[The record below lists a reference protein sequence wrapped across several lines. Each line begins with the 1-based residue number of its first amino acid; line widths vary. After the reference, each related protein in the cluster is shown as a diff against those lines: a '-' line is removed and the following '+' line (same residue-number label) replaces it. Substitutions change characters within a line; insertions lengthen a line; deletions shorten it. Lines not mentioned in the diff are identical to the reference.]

1 MSFIHSIKF
10 RFTIWYLIVLTFL
23 IGALSV
29 GVYFY
34 LSHSLHQNLDR
45 SLELRATQLQTIQGV
60 MSSIAMGEFEEELGE
75 VVLLYFESGDGLT
88 SISARNVNVTVDSA
102 LVEQALNGEA
112 LYTTIKTTDNR
123 ELRFYIVHFHQEGPA
138 LMPGM
143 PGAPL
148 VGPQFES
155 AAIAVGR
162 STEDI
167 NESLAGL
174 IRTLVLAG
182 PLTLVLAGAG
192 GIFLAQRALKP
203 VDQITRTAHE
213 IEESDLSRRIPV
225 QSQDELGRLASTL
238 NQMIERLEKAF
249 RRQQQFTADA
259 SHELRSPLS
268 VIQAESTLALNK
280 ERPADEYKHSLEVV
294 SNESEHMAKVIDQ
307 LLTLA
312 RADSGKEQ
320 LSIEK
325 IGLSELL
332 ASIAAD
338 AEILCRDKSI
348 EFRSDLTDSILVTGD
363 RAKLREMF
371 LNLLDNAIRYSPDGG
386 TISLTLRRAE
396 EMAVITIAD
405 TGIGIPE
412 KDIPHI
418 FERFYRVDK
427 ARSREEGGAGL
438 GLSICKY
445 IVEVHGGRIEVTS
458 QPGNGSTFSVCLP
471 IINMIEDYKES

>member
-10 RFTIWYLIVLTFL
+10 RFTIWYLIVLMLL

-45 SLELRATQLQTIQGV
+45 SLGLRATQLQTIQGV
-60 MSSIAMGEFEEELGE
+60 MSSISMGEFEEELGE
-75 VVLLYFESGDGLT
+75 VVLLYLKNGEELT
-88 SISARNVNVTVDSA
+88 SISARNVNVTLDSA
-102 LVEQALNGEA
+102 LVQKALNGEA
-112 LYTTIKTTDNR
+112 LYATIKTAENR
-123 ELRFYIVHFHQEGPA
+123 ELRFYIVPFRQEGPA
-138 LMPGM
+138 SLPGM
-143 PGAPL
+143 QGMPPG
-148 VGPQFES
+148 GPSIES

-162 STEDI
+162 STTDI
-167 NESLAGL
+167 DESLAGL
-174 IRTLVLAG
+174 IRTLAIAG

-225 QSQDELGRLASTL
+225 QSKDELGRLAATL

-249 RRQQQFTADA
+249 KRQQRFTSDA
-259 SHELRSPLS
+259 SHELRTPLA

-280 ERPADEYKHSLEVV
+280 ERTANEYKQSLEIV
-294 SNESEHMAKVIDQ
+294 SNESMLMAKVVDQ

-320 LSIEK
+320 LSFEEID
-325 IGLSELL
+325 LSELL
-332 ASIAAD
+332 AGVAAH
-338 AEILCRDKSI
+338 AEILCRDKGL
-348 EFRSDLTDSILVTGD
+348 EFYSDRMETILVSGD
-363 RAKLREMF
+363 RAKLRELF

-386 TISLTLRRAE
+386 KISLTLRRAE
-396 EMAVITIAD
+396 EMAVISIAD
-405 TGIGIPE
+405 TGIGISE
-412 KDIPHI
+412 EDIPHI

-427 ARSREEGGAGL
+427 ARSRVENGVGL
-438 GLSICKY
+438 GLAICKY
-445 IVEVHGGRIEVTS
+445 IAEIHGGRIEVIS
-458 QPGNGSTFSVCLP
+458 RLGEGSTFSVWLP
-471 IINMIEDYKES
+471 ITS

>member
-10 RFTIWYLIVLTFL
+10 RFTIWYLIVLTLL
-23 IGALSV
+23 IGALSA

-34 LSHSLHQNLDR
+34 LSHNLHQNLDR

-75 VVLLYFESGDGLT
+75 VVLLYLKNGDEIT
-88 SISARNVNVTVDSA
+88 SISARNVDLTLDVA
-102 LVEQALNGEA
+102 LVQQALNGEA
-112 LYTTIKTTDNR
+112 SYTTIKTTENK
-123 ELRFYIVHFHQEGPA
+123 ELRFYIVPLRQGGPA
-138 LMPGM
+138 FMPGM
-143 PGAPL
+143 PGAPS
-148 VGPQFES
+148 VGTTTIES

-167 NESLAGL
+167 DESLAGL
-174 IRTLVLAG
+174 IRTLVIAV

-203 VDQITRTAHE
+203 VDQIARTAHE

-225 QSQDELGRLASTL
+225 QSRDELGRLASTL

-249 RRQQQFTADA
+249 KRQQQFPADA
-259 SHELRSPLS
+259 SHELRPPLS

-280 ERPADEYKHSLEVV
+280 ERSASEYRQSLEAV
-294 SNESEHMAKVIDQ
+294 SNESEHMAKVINQ

-320 LSIEK
+320 LSFGETDLTK
-325 IGLSELL
+325 LL
-332 ASIAAD
+332 ADVAAY
-338 AEILCRDKSI
+338 AEILCRDKGI
-348 EFRSDLTDSILVTGD
+348 GFRSDLTDSILVNGD
-363 RAKLREMF
+363 RAKLRELF

-386 TISLTLRRAE
+386 TISLTLRRVDKT
-396 EMAVITIAD
+396 AVIAIAD

-427 ARSREEGGAGL
+427 ARSREQGGAGL

-445 IVEVHGGRIEVTS
+445 IAEVHGGRIEVAS
-458 QPGNGSTFSVCLP
+458 ELGKGSTFSVLLP
-471 IINMIEDYKES
+471 VID

>member
-1 MSFIHSIKF
+1 MNFIHSIKF
-10 RFTIWYLIVLTFL
+10 RFTIWYLIVLMLL

-75 VVLLYFESGDGLT
+75 VVLLYLKNGEELT
-88 SISARNVNVTVDSA
+88 SISARNVDVTLDGA
-102 LVEQALNGEA
+102 LVQKALNGEA
-112 LYTTIKTTDNR
+112 LYATIKTAENR
-123 ELRFYIVHFHQEGPA
+123 ELRFYVVPFRQEGPA
-138 LMPGM
+138 FLPGRPGM
-143 PGAPL
+143 PPG
-148 VGPQFES
+148 GPSIES

-162 STEDI
+162 STADI
-167 NESLAGL
+167 DESLAGL
-174 IRTLVLAG
+174 IRTLVIAG

-225 QSQDELGRLASTL
+225 QSRDELGRLAATL

-249 RRQQQFTADA
+249 KRQQQFTADA

-280 ERPADEYKHSLEVV
+280 DRPANEYKHSLEVV

-320 LSIEK
+320 LSFEEVD
-325 IGLSELL
+325 LSELL
-332 ASIAAD
+332 AGIAAN
-338 AEILCRDKSI
+338 AEILCRDKGL
-348 EFRSDLTDSILVTGD
+348 EFRSDLMDNILVSGD
-363 RAKLREMF
+363 RAKLRELF

-386 TISLTLRRAE
+386 TISLTLGKLE
-396 EMAVITIAD
+396 ERAVIAIAD
-405 TGIGIPE
+405 TGIGIPDE
-412 KDIPHI
+412 DIPRI
-418 FERFYRVDK
+418 FERFYRVDR
-427 ARSREEGGAGL
+427 ARSRAEGGAGL

-445 IVEVHGGRIEVTS
+445 IAEAHGGRIEVES
-458 QPGNGSTFSVCLP
+458 QVGRGSTFSVWLP
-471 IINMIEDYKES
+471 IIK

>member
-10 RFTIWYLIVLTFL
+10 RFTIWYLIVLMLL

-45 SLELRATQLQTIQGV
+45 SLGLRATQLQTIQGV
-60 MSSIAMGEFEEELGE
+60 MSSISMGEFEEELGE
-75 VVLLYFESGDGLT
+75 VVLLYLKNGEELT
-88 SISARNVNVTVDSA
+88 SISARNVNVTLDSA
-102 LVEQALNGEA
+102 LVQKALNGEA
-112 LYTTIKTTDNR
+112 LYATIKTAENR
-123 ELRFYIVHFHQEGPA
+123 ELRFYIVPFRQEGPA
-138 LMPGM
+138 SLPGM
-143 PGAPL
+143 QGMPPG
-148 VGPQFES
+148 GPSIES

-162 STEDI
+162 STTDI
-167 NESLAGL
+167 DESLAGL
-174 IRTLVLAG
+174 IRTLAIAG

-225 QSQDELGRLASTL
+225 QSKDELGRLAATL

-249 RRQQQFTADA
+249 KRQQRFTSDA
-259 SHELRSPLS
+259 SHELRTPLA

-280 ERPADEYKHSLEVV
+280 ERTANEYKQSLEIV
-294 SNESEHMAKVIDQ
+294 SNESMLMAKVVDQ

-320 LSIEK
+320 LSFEEID
-325 IGLSELL
+325 LSELL
-332 ASIAAD
+332 AGVAAH
-338 AEILCRDKSI
+338 AEILCRDKGL
-348 EFRSDLTDSILVTGD
+348 EFYSDRMETILVSGD
-363 RAKLREMF
+363 RAKLRELF

-386 TISLTLRRAE
+386 KISLTLRRAE
-396 EMAVITIAD
+396 EMAVISIVD
-405 TGIGIPE
+405 TGIGISE
-412 KDIPHI
+412 EDIPHI

-427 ARSREEGGAGL
+427 ARSRVENGVGL
-438 GLSICKY
+438 GLAICKY
-445 IVEVHGGRIEVTS
+445 IAEIHGGRIEVIS
-458 QPGNGSTFSVCLP
+458 RLGEGSTFSVWLP
-471 IINMIEDYKES
+471 ITS

>member
-1 MSFIHSIKF
+1 MNFIHSIKF
-10 RFTIWYLIVLTFL
+10 RFTIWYLIVLTLL
-23 IGALSV
+23 IGALST

-45 SLELRATQLQTIQGV
+45 SLELRTTQLQTIQGV
-60 MSSIAMGEFEEELGE
+60 MSSITMGEFEEELGE
-75 VVLLYFESGDGLT
+75 VVLLYLKNGDEIT
-88 SISARNVNVTVDSA
+88 SISARNVDLTLDSA
-102 LVEQALNGEA
+102 LIQQALNGEA
-112 LYTTIKTTDNR
+112 SYTTIKTAANR
-123 ELRFYIVHFHQEGPA
+123 ELRVYIVPFRQEGPA
-138 LMPGM
+138 PMPGM
-143 PGAPL
+143 PGSPST
-148 VGPQFES
+148 GTTPIES

-162 STEDI
+162 STGDI
-167 NESLAGL
+167 DESLAGL
-174 IRTLVLAG
+174 IRTLVIAG

-203 VDQITRTAHE
+203 VDQMTRTAHE
-213 IEESDLSRRIPV
+213 IEESDLSQRIPV
-225 QSQDELGRLASTL
+225 QSKDELGRLASTL

-249 RRQQQFTADA
+249 KRQQQFTADA

-280 ERPADEYKHSLEVV
+280 ERSANEYKHSLEVV
-294 SNESEHMAKVIDQ
+294 ENEAEHMAKVIDQ

-325 IGLSELL
+325 IDLGELL
-332 ASIAAD
+332 ASIVEN
-338 AEILCRDKSI
+338 AEILCRDKGI
-348 EFRSDLTDSILVTGD
+348 EFRSNLTDSILVSGD
-363 RAKLREMF
+363 RAKLRELF

-386 TISLTLRRAE
+386 TISLILRRVE
-396 EMAVITIAD
+396 SMAVISITD

-427 ARSREEGGAGL
+427 ARSREQGGAGL

-445 IVEVHGGRIEVTS
+445 IVEAHGGKIEVTS
-458 QPGNGSTFSVCLP
+458 QPGTGSTFSVWLP
-471 IINMIEDYKES
+471 IIN